1 METFYAH
8 KEKEFKLG
16 ELCVVPFHNNK
27 SGFSH
32 AYGIVVR
39 RNPLKLRNNF
49 YSVFYNGKIKEHE
62 NLYIAKIEEIEDEL
76 FNTD

>member
-1 METFYAH
+1 MMKDKTFDI
-8 KEKEFKLG
+8 G
-16 ELCVVPFHNNK
+16 ELCVVPFHNK
-27 SGFSH
+27 KGFSH

-62 NLYIAKIEEIEDEL
+62 NLFIAKIEEIEDESYD
-76 FNTD
+76 TD